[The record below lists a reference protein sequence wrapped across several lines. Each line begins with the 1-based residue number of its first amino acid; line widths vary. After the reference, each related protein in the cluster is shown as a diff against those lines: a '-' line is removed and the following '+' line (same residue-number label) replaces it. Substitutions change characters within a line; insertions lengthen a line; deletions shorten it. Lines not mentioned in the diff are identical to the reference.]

1 LDNLSIAFGFQYAK
15 FKKKNSSPLPAAGRS
30 FLFMKRSHRIAV
42 IPGDGIGNEVISEGI
57 KCLKALSEII
67 ETIQFEFQYF
77 PWSSQY
83 YLQHG
88 RMMTEDGLEILKGFD
103 AIYLGAVG
111 DPRIPD
117 DVTLHG
123 LLLPIKMGFDL
134 YVGLRPVYLFPGVE
148 SPLANIS
155 GGEIDIV
162 VVRENT
168 EGEYSNIGGI
178 IGIEYRELAIQSG
191 LFTRKGIER
200 ILTFA
205 FEYVKEKGRK
215 KVTSV
220 TKSNA
225 QRYGMVL
232 WDRIFKEVASRFPE
246 IRTESKLIDA
256 AYMDVVRNPKGY
268 DVIVASNLFA
278 DILSDLTA
286 SVTGGLGL
294 APGASFNPKDKT
306 YPGFFD
312 PVHGSAPDIA
322 GKGLANP
329 IAAILT
335 AKMMLDYLDETEA
348 ADLLYQAVKKNLS
361 EKKVRT
367 IDLGGRSKTDEVG
380 EDIVR
385 ILQSL

>member
-1 LDNLSIAFGFQYAK
+1 MI
-15 FKKKNSSPLPAAGRS
+15 
-30 FLFMKRSHRIAV
+30 HRIAV
-42 IPGDGIGNEVISEGI
+42 IPGDGIGKEVVSEGV
-57 KCLKALSEII
+57 KCLKALSEIF
-67 ETIQFEFQYF
+67 ESFQFEFQIF
-77 PWSSQY
+77 PWGSDY

-88 RMMTEDGLEILKGFD
+88 NMMPEDGLDILKGFD
-103 AIYLGAVG
+103 AVYLGAVG

-123 LLLPIKMGFDL
+123 LLLPIKFGFDL
-134 YVGLRPVYLFPGVE
+134 YVGLRPVYLFPGIE
-148 SPLANIS
+148 SPLRNVS
-155 GGEIDIV
+155 EGEIDIV
-162 VVRENT
+162 VIRENT

-178 IGIEYRELAIQSG
+178 VGVGERELAIQSG
-191 LFTRKGIER
+191 LFSRKGIER
-200 ILTFA
+200 IISFA
-205 FEYVKEKGRK
+205 FNYATEKGRK

-232 WDRIFKEVASRFPE
+232 WDRIFREVSSMYPD
-246 IRTESKLIDA
+246 IQTESKLIDA
-256 AYMDVVRNPKGY
+256 ACMDVVRNPKGY

-286 SVTGGLGL
+286 AVTGGMGL
-294 APGASFNPKDKT
+294 APGASFNPMDRT

-335 AKMMLDYLDETEA
+335 AKMMLDYLGETEA
-348 ADLLYQAVKKNLS
+348 SSLLYRAVKQNLA
-361 EKKVRT
+361 EKRVRT
-367 IDLGGRSKTDEVG
+367 MDLGGRSTTHEVG
-380 EDIVR
+380 DDIVR
-385 ILQSL
+385 ILYTLREEATF

>member
-1 LDNLSIAFGFQYAK
+1 
-15 FKKKNSSPLPAAGRS
+15 
-30 FLFMKRSHRIAV
+30 MKRSHHIAV
-42 IPGDGIGNEVISEGI
+42 IPGDGIGTEVITEGT
-57 KCLKALSEII
+57 KCLKALSEIF
-67 ETIQFEFQYF
+67 ENVHFEFQYL
-77 PWSSQY
+77 PWGSEY
-83 YLQHG
+83 YLEHG
-88 RMMTEDGLEILKGFD
+88 RMMPEDGLEILKNFN

-117 DVTLHG
+117 DITLHG

-134 YVGLRPVYLFPGVE
+134 YVGLRPVYLFKGVE
-148 SPLANIS
+148 SPLANIFEE
-155 GGEIDIV
+155 EIDIV
-162 VVRENT
+162 VIRENT
-168 EGEYSNIGGI
+168 EGEYSNVGGI
-178 IGIEYRELAIQSG
+178 VGVEDRELAVQSG
-191 LFTRKGIER
+191 LFTRKGVER
-200 ILTFA
+200 IITFA
-205 FEYVKEKGRK
+205 FEYARDKGRK

-232 WDRIFKEVASRFPE
+232 WDRIFKEVSSKFPE
-246 IRTESKLIDA
+246 IQKESKLIDA
-256 AYMDVVRNPKGY
+256 ACMDVVRNPKGY

-286 SVTGGLGL
+286 SVTGGMGL

-335 AKMMLDYLDETEA
+335 AKMILDYLNEREA
-348 ADLLYQAVKKNLS
+348 ANLLYQAVKKNLS

-367 IDLGGRSKTDEVG
+367 LDLGGRSKTNEVG
-380 EDIVR
+380 DDIVR
-385 ILQSL
+385 TLRSF

>member
-1 LDNLSIAFGFQYAK
+1 
-15 FKKKNSSPLPAAGRS
+15 
-30 FLFMKRSHRIAV
+30 MKRLHHIAV
-42 IPGDGIGNEVISEGI
+42 IPGDGIGKEVISEGI
-57 KCLKALSEII
+57 KCLNALSEIT
-67 ETIQFEFQYF
+67 ENLRFEFEYF
-77 PWSSQY
+77 PWSSEY

-88 RMMTEDGLEILKGFD
+88 RMMSEDGLEILKRFD

-134 YVGLRPVYLFPGVE
+134 YVGLRPVYLFPGIT
-148 SPLANIS
+148 SPLSGIQ

-162 VVRENT
+162 VIRENT

-178 IGIEYRELAIQSG
+178 VGIEDRQLAMQGG
-191 LFTRKGIER
+191 LFTQKGVQR
-200 ILTFA
+200 IITFA
-205 FEYVKEKGRK
+205 FEYARDKGRK

-232 WDRIFKEVASRFPE
+232 WDRLFKEVASRFPD
-246 IRTESKLIDA
+246 IQTESKLIDA
-256 AYMDVVRNPKGY
+256 ACMDVVRNPTGY

-286 SVTGGLGL
+286 SVTGGMGL

-335 AKMMLDYLDETEA
+335 AKMMLDYLDEREA
-348 ADLLYQAVKKNLS
+348 ANLLSQAVKQNLAQ
-361 EKKVRT
+361 KKVRT
-367 IDLGGRSKTDEVG
+367 IDLGGRSKTNEVG
-380 EDIVR
+380 DDIVR
-385 ILQSL
+385 ILRAL

>member
-1 LDNLSIAFGFQYAK
+1 
-15 FKKKNSSPLPAAGRS
+15 
-30 FLFMKRSHRIAV
+30 MKRSYHIAV
-42 IPGDGIGNEVISEGI
+42 IPGDGIGTEVISEGI
-57 KCLKALSEII
+57 KCLKALSEIT
-67 ETIQFEFQYF
+67 ENIQFEFQYL
-77 PWSSQY
+77 PWGSEY

-88 RMMTEDGLEILKGFD
+88 RMMPEDSLGTLKGFEV
-103 AIYLGAVG
+103 IYLGAVG
-111 DPRIPD
+111 DPRISD
-117 DVTLHG
+117 DETLHG
-123 LLLPIKMGFDL
+123 LLLPIKFGFDL

-148 SPLANIS
+148 SPLSNIS
-155 GGEIDIV
+155 EGEIDV
-162 VVRENT
+162 VVIRENT
-168 EGEYSNIGGI
+168 EGEYSNVGGI
-178 IGIEYRELAIQSG
+178 VGIEDRELAIQSG

-200 ILTFA
+200 IITFA
-205 FEYVKEKGRK
+205 FEYAKKKGRK

-232 WDRIFKEVASRFPE
+232 WDKIFKEVSSRFPE
-246 IRTESKLIDA
+246 IKTESKLIDA
-256 AYMDVVRNPKGY
+256 ACMDVVRNPKGY

-286 SVTGGLGL
+286 SVTGGMGL
-294 APGASFNPKDKT
+294 APGASFNPKDKK

-335 AKMMLDYLDETEA
+335 AKMMLDYFEEKEA
-348 ADLLYQAVKKNLS
+348 ADLLYRAVERNLS

-380 EDIVR
+380 DDIVR
-385 ILQSL
+385 ILKSS

>member
-1 LDNLSIAFGFQYAK
+1 MI
-15 FKKKNSSPLPAAGRS
+15 KKI
-30 FLFMKRSHRIAV
+30 HHIAV

-57 KCLKALSEII
+57 KCLKSLSQIL
-67 ETIQFEFQYF
+67 ETIQFEFEYF
-77 PWSSQY
+77 PWSSEY

-88 RMMTEDGLEILKGFD
+88 RMMSEDGLEILKRFE

-134 YVGLRPVYLFPGVE
+134 YVGLRPAFLFKGIE
-148 SPLANIS
+148 CPLLNIS
-155 GGEIDIV
+155 EEEIDIV

-178 IGIEYRELAIQSG
+178 VGIEDRQLAMQGG
-191 LFTRKGIER
+191 LFTQKGVQR
-200 ILTFA
+200 IITFA
-205 FEYVKEKGRK
+205 FEYAREKGRK

-232 WDRIFKEVASRFPE
+232 WDRLFKEVASQFPE
-246 IRTESKLIDA
+246 IQTESKLIDA
-256 AYMDVVRNPKGY
+256 ACMDVVRDPTGY
-268 DVIVASNLFA
+268 DVIVGSNLFA

-286 SVTGGLGL
+286 SVTGGMGL

-335 AKMMLDYLDETEA
+335 AKMMLDYLGEKEA
-348 ADLLYQAVKKNLS
+348 ADLLFKAVKKNLS
-361 EKKVRT
+361 EKKIRT
-367 IDLGGRSKTDEVG
+367 IDLGGHSRTNEVG
-380 EDIVR
+380 DDVIR
-385 ILQSL
+385 ILRSLSS

>member
-1 LDNLSIAFGFQYAK
+1 
-15 FKKKNSSPLPAAGRS
+15 
-30 FLFMKRSHRIAV
+30 MKRSHRIAV
-42 IPGDGIGNEVISEGI
+42 IPGDGIGTEVISEGI
-57 KCLKALSEII
+57 KCLKTLSEIFQN
-67 ETIQFEFQYF
+67 IQFEFEYF
-77 PWSSQY
+77 PWGSDY
-83 YLQHG
+83 YLQNA
-88 RMMTEDGLEILKGFD
+88 RMMPMDGLEVLKNFN

-123 LLLPIKMGFDL
+123 LLLPIKWEFDL
-134 YVGLRPVYLFPGVE
+134 YVGLRPVYLFPGIE
-148 SPLANIS
+148 SPLADIS

-178 IGIEYRELAIQSG
+178 VGTGEQEQAIQSG

-200 ILTFA
+200 IITFA
-205 FEYVKEKGRK
+205 FEYAKEKKRK
-215 KVTSV
+215 KVTSI

-232 WDRIFKEVASRFPE
+232 WDRIFKQVSSRYPD

-256 AYMDVVRNPKGY
+256 ACMDVVRNPKGY

-286 SVTGGLGL
+286 SVTGGMGL
-294 APGASFNPKDKT
+294 APGASFNPRDKK

-312 PVHGSAPDIA
+312 PVHGSAPDIV

-329 IAAILT
+329 LAAILT
-335 AKMMLDYLDETEA
+335 AKMMLDYLGEAEA
-348 ADLLYQAVKKNLS
+348 ADLLYRAVKQNLS

-367 IDLGGRSKTDEVG
+367 VDLGGRSKTGEVG
-380 EDIVR
+380 DDIVR
-385 ILQSL
+385 ILRSFK

>member
-1 LDNLSIAFGFQYAK
+1 
-15 FKKKNSSPLPAAGRS
+15 
-30 FLFMKRSHRIAV
+30 MKTFHRIAV
-42 IPGDGIGNEVISEGI
+42 IPGDGIGKEVVSEGV
-57 KCLKALSEII
+57 KCLNVLSEIF
-67 ETIQFEFQYF
+67 EGIQFEFQSF
-77 PWSSQY
+77 PWGSEY
-83 YLQHG
+83 CLQNG
-88 RMMTEDGLEILKGFD
+88 KMMPEDGLEILKDFN

-111 DPRIPD
+111 DPRLPD

-123 LLLPIKMGFDL
+123 LLLPIKFGFDL
-134 YVGLRPVYLFPGVE
+134 YVGLRPVFLFPGVE
-148 SPLANIS
+148 CPLAGIS
-155 GGEIDIV
+155 EGEIDIV

-168 EGEYSNIGGI
+168 EGEYSDIGGMV
-178 IGIEYRELAIQSG
+178 GIEERELAIQSA

-200 ILTFA
+200 IITFA
-205 FEYVKEKGRK
+205 FEYAREKKRS
-215 KVTSV
+215 KVTSI

-232 WDRIFKEVASRFPE
+232 WDRVFQEISAGYPE

-256 AYMDVVRNPKGY
+256 ACMDVVRNPKGY

-286 SVTGGLGL
+286 AVTGGMGL
-294 APGASFNPKDKT
+294 APGASFNPRDRT

-335 AKMMLDYLDETEA
+335 AKMMLDYLGEKEA
-348 ADLLYQAVKKNLS
+348 GNLLYEAVRKNLL
-361 EKKVRT
+361 ERRVRT
-367 IDLGGRSKTDEVG
+367 MDLGGRSKTHEVG
-380 EDIVR
+380 DDIVSKIKGDR
-385 ILQSL
+385 LLF

>member
-1 LDNLSIAFGFQYAK
+1 MSLEV
-15 FKKKNSSPLPAAGRS
+15 
-30 FLFMKRSHRIAV
+30 HRIAV
-42 IPGDGIGNEVISEGI
+42 IPGDGIGKEVISEGV
-57 KCLKALSEII
+57 KCLKALSEIT
-67 ETIQFEFQYF
+67 ENPQFGFQYF
-77 PWSSQY
+77 PWGSEY
-83 YLQHG
+83 YLQKG
-88 RMMTEDGLEILKGFD
+88 RMMPEDGLEILRDFD

-117 DVTLHG
+117 DITLHG
-123 LLLPIKMGFDL
+123 LLLPIKVGFDL
-134 YVGLRPVYLFPGVE
+134 YVGLRPVHLFRGVE
-148 SPLANIS
+148 SVLANIS

-162 VVRENT
+162 VIRENT

-178 IGIEYRELAIQSG
+178 VGIGDQELALQDG

-200 ILTFA
+200 IITFA
-205 FEYVKEKGRK
+205 FEYAREKGRK

-232 WDRIFKEVASRFPE
+232 WDRIFKKVSFQYPE
-246 IRTESKLIDA
+246 IQSESKLIDA
-256 AYMDVVRNPKGY
+256 ACMDVVRNPKGY

-286 SVTGGLGL
+286 SVTGGMGL
-294 APGASFNPKDKT
+294 APGASFNPKDKSF
-306 YPGFFD
+306 PGFFD

-322 GKGLANP
+322 GKRLANP

-335 AKMMLDYLDETEA
+335 AKMMLDYLGEGERA
-348 ADLLYQAVKKNLS
+348 NLLYKAVRQNLY

-367 IDLGGRSKTDEVG
+367 ADLGGCSKTDEVG
-380 EDIVR
+380 DDIVR
-385 ILQSL
+385 ILRSFS

>member
-1 LDNLSIAFGFQYAK
+1 
-15 FKKKNSSPLPAAGRS
+15 
-30 FLFMKRSHRIAV
+30 MKRSHHIAV
-42 IPGDGIGNEVISEGI
+42 IPGDGIGTEVISEGI
-57 KCLKALSEII
+57 KCLKALSEIF

-77 PWSSQY
+77 PWSSEY

-88 RMMTEDGLEILKGFD
+88 KMMPENGLEILKGFD

-123 LLLPIKMGFDL
+123 LLLPIKFGFDL
-134 YVGLRPVYLFPGVE
+134 YVGLRPVYLFPGIE

-155 GGEIDIV
+155 EGEIDIV
-162 VVRENT
+162 VIRENT
-168 EGEYSNIGGI
+168 EGEYSNVGGI
-178 IGIEYRELAIQSG
+178 VGIKDRELAIQSG
-191 LFTRKGIER
+191 LFTRKGVER
-200 ILTFA
+200 IITFA
-205 FEYVKEKGRK
+205 FEYAKEKGRK

-232 WDRIFKEVASRFPE
+232 WDRIFKEVSSKFPE
-246 IRTESKLIDA
+246 IQKESKLIDA
-256 AYMDVVRNPKGY
+256 ACMDVVRNPKGY

-294 APGASFNPKDKT
+294 APGGSFNPKDKT

-329 IAAILT
+329 LAAILT
-335 AKMMLDYLDETEA
+335 AKLMLDYLGEEEA
-348 ADLLYQAVKKNLS
+348 ANLLYQAVKKNLS
-361 EKKVRT
+361 DKKVRT
-367 IDLGGRSKTDEVG
+367 IDLGGRSRTHEVG
-380 EDIVR
+380 EDIIR
-385 ILQSL
+385 ILLSLSL

>member
-1 LDNLSIAFGFQYAK
+1 
-15 FKKKNSSPLPAAGRS
+15 
-30 FLFMKRSHRIAV
+30 MKRSHHIAV
-42 IPGDGIGNEVISEGI
+42 IPGDGIGKEVISEGI
-57 KCLKALSEII
+57 KCLKALSEIF
-67 ETIQFEFQYF
+67 ENVHFEFQYL
-77 PWSSQY
+77 PWGSEY

-88 RMMTEDGLEILKGFD
+88 RMMPEDGLEILKSFD

-117 DVTLHG
+117 DITLHG

-134 YVGLRPVYLFPGVE
+134 YVGLRPVTLFKGVE
-148 SPLANIS
+148 SPLVNIS
-155 GGEIDIV
+155 EEEIDIV
-162 VVRENT
+162 IIRENT
-168 EGEYSNIGGI
+168 EGEYSNVGGI
-178 IGIEYRELAIQSG
+178 VGTGERELAVQSG
-191 LFTRKGIER
+191 LFTRKGVER
-200 ILTFA
+200 IITFA
-205 FEYVKEKGRK
+205 FEYARDKGRK

-232 WDRIFKEVASRFPE
+232 WDRIFREVASRFPE
-246 IRTESKLIDA
+246 IKTESKLIDA
-256 AYMDVVRNPKGY
+256 ACMDVVRNPKGY
-268 DVIVASNLFA
+268 DVMVASNLFA

-286 SVTGGLGL
+286 SVTGGMGL

-312 PVHGSAPDIA
+312 PVHGSAPDIV

-335 AKMMLDYLDETEA
+335 AKMMLDYLGETKA
-348 ADLLYQAVKKNLS
+348 ADLLFRAVKQNLS

-367 IDLGGRSKTDEVG
+367 VDLGGNSKTSEVG
-380 EDIVR
+380 EDIIR
-385 ILQSL
+385 ILRSF

>member
-1 LDNLSIAFGFQYAK
+1 M
-15 FKKKNSSPLPAAGRS
+15 KK
-30 FLFMKRSHRIAV
+30 SHRIAI
-42 IPGDGIGNEVISEGI
+42 IPGDGIGMEVISEGA
-57 KCLKALSEII
+57 KCLKVLLEIF
-67 ETIQFEFQYF
+67 ENVQFEFQYF
-77 PWSSQY
+77 PWGSEY

-88 RMMTEDGLEILKGFD
+88 RMMPEDGLEILKNFN

-123 LLLPIKMGFDL
+123 LLLPIKFGFDL
-134 YVGLRPVYLFPGVE
+134 YVGLRPVYLFKGVE

-155 GGEIDIV
+155 EEEIDIV
-162 VVRENT
+162 VIRENT
-168 EGEYSNIGGI
+168 EGEYSNVGGI
-178 IGIEYRELAIQSG
+178 VGVEDRELAVQCG

-200 ILTFA
+200 IITFA
-205 FEYVKEKGRK
+205 FEYAREKGRK

-232 WDRIFKEVASRFPE
+232 WDRIFREVSSQFPE
-246 IRTESKLIDA
+246 IQKEPKLIDA
-256 AYMDVVRNPKGY
+256 ACMDVVRNPKGY

-335 AKMMLDYLDETEA
+335 AKLMLDYLGEKEE
-348 ADLLYQAVKKNLS
+348 ADLLYRAVQQNLI

-367 IDLGGRSKTDEVG
+367 IDLGGHSKTNEVG
-380 EDIVR
+380 DDVVR
-385 ILQSL
+385 ILHSF

>member
-1 LDNLSIAFGFQYAK
+1 
-15 FKKKNSSPLPAAGRS
+15 
-30 FLFMKRSHRIAV
+30 MKRIHGIAV
-42 IPGDGIGNEVISEGI
+42 IPGDGIGTEVISEGV
-57 KCLKALSEII
+57 KCLKTLSEIF
-67 ETIQFEFQYF
+67 EDLTFEFEYF
-77 PWSSQY
+77 PWGSEY
-83 YLQHG
+83 YLRHG
-88 RMMTEDGLEILKGFD
+88 RMMPEEGLEILKKFD

-117 DVTLHG
+117 DITLHG

-134 YVGLRPVYLFPGVE
+134 YVGLRPVYLFQGID
-148 SPLANIS
+148 SPLVNIS
-155 GGEIDIV
+155 AEEIDIV
-162 VVRENT
+162 VIRENT
-168 EGEYSNIGGI
+168 EGEYSNVGGI
-178 IGIEYRELAIQSG
+178 VGVGERELAVQSG

-200 ILTFA
+200 IVTFA
-205 FEYVKEKGRK
+205 FEYAREKGRK

-232 WDRIFKEVASRFPE
+232 WDRIFTEVSSRFPE

-256 AYMDVVRNPKGY
+256 ACMDVVRNPKAY

-294 APGASFNPKDKT
+294 APGASFNPMDKT

-335 AKMMLDYLDETEA
+335 AKLMLDYLEEGKA
-348 ADLLYQAVKKNLS
+348 ANLLYQAIKKNLS
-361 EKKVRT
+361 KRKVRT
-367 IDLGGRSKTDEVG
+367 VDLGGNSRTDEVG
-380 EDIVR
+380 DDIVR
-385 ILQSL
+385 ILRSSTPSQNENKA

>member
-1 LDNLSIAFGFQYAK
+1 MIY
-15 FKKKNSSPLPAAGRS
+15 
-30 FLFMKRSHRIAV
+30 RIAV
-42 IPGDGIGNEVISEGI
+42 IPGDGIGKEVVAEGM
-57 KCLKALSEII
+57 KCLNALSEIFENI
-67 ETIQFEFQYF
+67 RFEFQTF
-77 PWSSQY
+77 PWSSDY
-83 YLQHG
+83 YIQHG
-88 RMMTEDGLEILKGFD
+88 KMMPENGLEILKDFD
-103 AIYLGAVG
+103 TIYLGAVG

-123 LLLPIKMGFDL
+123 LLLPIKFGFDL

-148 SPLANIS
+148 SPLAHIS
-155 GGEIDIV
+155 EGEIDIV
-162 VVRENT
+162 VIRENT

-178 IGIEYRELAIQSG
+178 VGMGESQQALQGA

-200 ILTFA
+200 IMAFA
-205 FEYVKEKGRK
+205 FDYAKEKGRK

-232 WDRIFKEVASRFPE
+232 WDRIFKEVSSRFPE
-246 IRTESKLIDA
+246 IKTESKLIDA
-256 AYMDVVRNPKGY
+256 ACMDVVRNPKGY

-286 SVTGGLGL
+286 SVTGGMGL
-294 APGASFNPKDKT
+294 APGASFNPKDRT

-335 AKMMLDYLDETEA
+335 AKMMLDYLGETEA
-348 ADLLYQAVKKNLS
+348 SSLLYQAVKQNLA

-367 IDLGGRSKTDEVG
+367 IDLGGRSRTHEVG
-380 EDIVR
+380 DDIVR
-385 ILQSL
+385 ILYALRGHTGEKA

>member
-1 LDNLSIAFGFQYAK
+1 
-15 FKKKNSSPLPAAGRS
+15 
-30 FLFMKRSHRIAV
+30 MKRSHHIAV
-42 IPGDGIGNEVISEGI
+42 IPGDGIGKEVISEGI
-57 KCLKALSEII
+57 KCLKTLSEIF
-67 ETIQFEFQYF
+67 EDLQFQFEYF
-77 PWSSQY
+77 KWGSEY

-88 RMMTEDGLEILKGFD
+88 RMMPEDGLEILKNFD

-111 DPRIPD
+111 DLRIPD
-117 DVTLHG
+117 DITLHG

-134 YVGLRPVYLFPGVE
+134 YVGLRPVYLFKGIE

-155 GGEIDIV
+155 EEEIDIV
-162 VVRENT
+162 VIRENT
-168 EGEYSNIGGI
+168 EGEYSNVGGI
-178 IGIEYRELAIQSG
+178 VGVEDRELAVQCG

-200 ILTFA
+200 IITFA
-205 FEYVKEKGRK
+205 FEYAKGNGRK

-232 WDRIFKEVASRFPE
+232 WDRIFREVASRFPE
-246 IRTESKLIDA
+246 VKTESKLIDA
-256 AYMDVVRNPKGY
+256 ACMDVVRNPKGY
-268 DVIVASNLFA
+268 DVMVASNLFA
-278 DILSDLTA
+278 DILSNLTA
-286 SVTGGLGL
+286 SVTGGMGL
-294 APGASFNPKDKT
+294 APGASFNPKDKS

-335 AKMMLDYLDETEA
+335 AKLMLDYLGEEEA
-348 ADLLYQAVKKNLS
+348 AGLLSRAVKQNLS

-367 IDLGGRSKTDEVG
+367 VDLGGSSKTNEVG

-385 ILQSL
+385 TLRSF

>member
-1 LDNLSIAFGFQYAK
+1 M
-15 FKKKNSSPLPAAGRS
+15 KKLY
-30 FLFMKRSHRIAV
+30 RIAV
-42 IPGDGIGNEVISEGI
+42 IPGDGIGTEVISEGV
-57 KCLKALSEII
+57 KCLNTLSEIT
-67 ETIQFEFQYF
+67 EEIQFEFEYL
-77 PWSSQY
+77 PWGSEY

-88 RMMTEDGLEILKGFD
+88 RMMPEDGLEILKRFD

-123 LLLPIKMGFDL
+123 LLLPIKFGFDL
-134 YVGLRPVYLFPGVE
+134 YVGLRPVYLFRGVE
-148 SPLANIS
+148 CPLRDVS
-155 GGEIDIV
+155 EEEIDIV

-168 EGEYSNIGGI
+168 EGEYSNVGGI
-178 IGIEYRELAIQSG
+178 VGIEERELAIQSG

-200 ILTFA
+200 IITFA
-205 FEYVKEKGRK
+205 FEYAREKGRK

-246 IRTESKLIDA
+246 VRTESKLIDA
-256 AYMDVVRNPKGY
+256 ACMDVVRNPKGY

-286 SVTGGLGL
+286 SVTGGMGL

-322 GKGLANP
+322 GRGLANP

-335 AKMMLDYLDETEA
+335 ATLMLDYLGEKETTA
-348 ADLLYQAVKKNLS
+348 LLSRAVKQNLA

-367 IDLGGRSKTDEVG
+367 IDLGGRSKTNEVG
-380 EDIVR
+380 DDIVR
-385 ILQSL
+385 ILRSF

>member
-1 LDNLSIAFGFQYAK
+1 
-15 FKKKNSSPLPAAGRS
+15 
-30 FLFMKRSHRIAV
+30 MKRIHRIAT
-42 IPGDGIGNEVISEGI
+42 IPGDGIGKEVISEGV
-57 KCLKALSEII
+57 KCLNALSEVI
-67 ETIQFEFQYF
+67 ETVQFEFEYF
-77 PWSSQY
+77 PWGSEY
-83 YLQHG
+83 YLQHD
-88 RMMTEDGLEILKGFD
+88 RMMPEDGLEILKNFD

-134 YVGLRPVYLFPGVE
+134 YVGLRPVYLFRGVR

-155 GGEIDIV
+155 EEEIDIV
-162 VVRENT
+162 VIRENT
-168 EGEYSNIGGI
+168 EGEYSNVGGI
-178 IGIEYRELAIQSG
+178 VGIEDSRLAIQTG

-200 ILTFA
+200 IVTFA
-205 FEYVKEKGRK
+205 FEYARENGRK

-232 WDRIFKEVASRFPE
+232 WDRIFKDVASRFPE
-246 IRTESKLIDA
+246 IQTESKLIDA
-256 AYMDVVRNPKGY
+256 ACMDVVRNPKGY

-286 SVTGGLGL
+286 AVTGGMGL
-294 APGASFNPKDKT
+294 AAGASFNPRDKT

-335 AKMMLDYLDETEA
+335 AKMMLDYLNEKAA
-348 ADLLYQAVKKNLS
+348 ADLLLRAVKRNIAEKN
-361 EKKVRT
+361 VRT

-380 EDIVR
+380 DDIVR
-385 ILQSL
+385 ILRSL

>member
-1 LDNLSIAFGFQYAK
+1 M
-15 FKKKNSSPLPAAGRS
+15 KKSY
-30 FLFMKRSHRIAV
+30 RIAV
-42 IPGDGIGNEVISEGI
+42 IPGDGIGMEVISEGI
-57 KCLKALSEII
+57 KCLNTLSEILKDLQF
-67 ETIQFEFQYF
+67 QFEYF
-77 PWSSQY
+77 PWGSDY
-83 YLQHG
+83 YLQQG
-88 RMMTEDGLEILKGFD
+88 RMMPEDGLEILRDFD

-117 DVTLHG
+117 DITLHG

-134 YVGLRPVYLFPGVE
+134 YVGLRPVYLFPGVD
-148 SPLANIS
+148 SRLADIS

-162 VVRENT
+162 VIRENT

-178 IGIEYRELAIQSG
+178 AGIEEKEYAVQSG

-200 ILTFA
+200 IITFA
-205 FEYVKEKGRK
+205 FEYAREKGRK
-215 KVTSV
+215 KVTSI

-232 WDRIFKEVASRFPE
+232 WDRIFKEVSSRFSE
-246 IRTESKLIDA
+246 IQKESKLIDA
-256 AYMDVVRNPKGY
+256 ACMDVVRNPKGY

-286 SVTGGLGL
+286 SVTGGMGL
-294 APGASFNPKDKT
+294 APGASFNGKDRSL
-306 YPGFFD
+306 PGFFD

-329 IAAILT
+329 VAAILT
-335 AKMMLDYLDETEA
+335 AKLMLDYLGEKEA
-348 ADLLYQAVKKNLS
+348 ASLLFQAVKQNLS

-367 IDLGGRSKTDEVG
+367 VDLGGSSKTNEVG
-380 EDIVR
+380 EDVVR
-385 ILQSL
+385 ILETL

>member
-1 LDNLSIAFGFQYAK
+1 
-15 FKKKNSSPLPAAGRS
+15 
-30 FLFMKRSHRIAV
+30 MKGPHRIAV
-42 IPGDGIGNEVISEGI
+42 IPGDGIGKEVISEGI
-57 KCLKALSEII
+57 KCLNALSEIM
-67 ETIQFEFQYF
+67 ETIQFEFEYF
-77 PWSSQY
+77 PWGSEY

-88 RMMTEDGLEILKGFD
+88 GMMPEDGLEILKGFD

-134 YVGLRPVYLFPGVE
+134 YVGLRPVYLFPGIE
-148 SPLANIS
+148 SPVANIS
-155 GGEIDIV
+155 EGEIDIV
-162 VVRENT
+162 VIRENT

-178 IGIEYRELAIQSG
+178 VGIEEQQLAIQSG

-200 ILTFA
+200 IITFA
-205 FEYVKEKGRK
+205 FEYAREKRRK

-232 WDRIFKEVASRFPE
+232 WDRVFREVASRFPE
-246 IRTESKLIDA
+246 IQTESKLIDA
-256 AYMDVVRNPKGY
+256 ACMDVVRNPKGY

-286 SVTGGLGL
+286 SVTGGMGL

-335 AKMMLDYLDETEA
+335 AKMMLEYLNEMEA
-348 ADLLYQAVKKNLS
+348 ANLLYQAVKKNLA

-367 IDLGGRSKTDEVG
+367 IDLGGRSKTNEVG
-380 EDIVR
+380 DDIVR
-385 ILQSL
+385 ALRTL

>member
-1 LDNLSIAFGFQYAK
+1 MPEN
-15 FKKKNSSPLPAAGRS
+15 
-30 FLFMKRSHRIAV
+30 
-42 IPGDGIGNEVISEGI
+42 
-57 KCLKALSEII
+57 
-67 ETIQFEFQYF
+67 
-77 PWSSQY
+77 
-83 YLQHG
+83 
-88 RMMTEDGLEILKGFD
+88 GLEILKGFD

-123 LLLPIKMGFDL
+123 LLLPIKFGFDL
-134 YVGLRPVYLFPGVE
+134 YVGLRPVYLFPGIE

-155 GGEIDIV
+155 EGEIDIV
-162 VVRENT
+162 VIRENT
-168 EGEYSNIGGI
+168 EGEYSNVGGI
-178 IGIEYRELAIQSG
+178 VGIKDRELAIQSG
-191 LFTRKGIER
+191 LFTRKGVER
-200 ILTFA
+200 IITFA
-205 FEYVKEKGRK
+205 FEYAKEKGRK

-246 IRTESKLIDA
+246 INTESKLIDA
-256 AYMDVVRNPKGY
+256 ACMDVVRNPKGY

-294 APGASFNPKDKT
+294 APGGSFNPKDKT

-329 IAAILT
+329 LAAILT
-335 AKMMLDYLDETEA
+335 AKLMLDYLGEEEA
-348 ADLLYQAVKKNLS
+348 ANLLYQAVKKNLS
-361 EKKVRT
+361 DKKVRT
-367 IDLGGRSKTDEVG
+367 IDLGGRSRTHEVG
-380 EDIVR
+380 EDIIR
-385 ILQSL
+385 ILRSLSL

>member
-1 LDNLSIAFGFQYAK
+1 
-15 FKKKNSSPLPAAGRS
+15 
-30 FLFMKRSHRIAV
+30 MKRLHHIAV
-42 IPGDGIGNEVISEGI
+42 IPGDGIGKEVISEGI
-57 KCLKALSEII
+57 KCLNALSEIT
-67 ETIQFEFQYF
+67 ENLQFGFEYF
-77 PWSSQY
+77 PWSSEY
-83 YLQHG
+83 YLQHE
-88 RMMTEDGLEILKGFD
+88 RMMPENGLEILKDFD

-123 LLLPIKMGFDL
+123 LLLPIKFGFDL
-134 YVGLRPVYLFPGVE
+134 YVGLRPVHLFRGVE
-148 SPLANIS
+148 CPLKDVCEE
-155 GGEIDIV
+155 EIDIV

-168 EGEYSNIGGI
+168 EGEYSNVGGI
-178 IGIEYRELAIQSG
+178 VGIEEHQLAIQSG

-200 ILTFA
+200 IITFA
-205 FEYVKEKGRK
+205 FEYAREEGRR

-256 AYMDVVRNPKGY
+256 ACMDVVRNPRGY

-286 SVTGGLGL
+286 SVTGGMGL

-306 YPGFFD
+306 CPGFFD

-335 AKMMLDYLDETEA
+335 AKLMLDYLGEKEA
-348 ADLLYQAVKKNLS
+348 ADLLSQAVKQNLS
-361 EKKVRT
+361 GKKIRT
-367 IDLGGRSKTDEVG
+367 IDLGGRSKTNEVG

-385 ILQSL
+385 ILHYL

>member
-1 LDNLSIAFGFQYAK
+1 
-15 FKKKNSSPLPAAGRS
+15 
-30 FLFMKRSHRIAV
+30 MKRFFRIAV
-42 IPGDGIGNEVISEGI
+42 IPGDGIGKEVISEGI
-57 KCLKALSEII
+57 KCLNTLSEIV
-67 ETIQFEFQYF
+67 EDIQLEFEYF
-77 PWSSQY
+77 PWSSEY

-88 RMMTEDGLEILKGFD
+88 RMMSEDGLEMLKRFD

-117 DVTLHG
+117 DITLHG
-123 LLLPIKMGFDL
+123 LLLRIKMGFDL

-148 SPLANIS
+148 SPLANVS
-155 GGEIDIV
+155 EGEIDIV

-178 IGIEYRELAIQSG
+178 VGIEDRQLALQNG
-191 LFTRKGIER
+191 LFTRTGIER
-200 ILTFA
+200 IITFA
-205 FEYVKEKGRK
+205 FEYAREKGRK

-256 AYMDVVRNPKGY
+256 ACMDVVRNPMGY

-286 SVTGGLGL
+286 SVTGGMGL

-312 PVHGSAPDIA
+312 PVHGSAPDIT

-335 AKMMLDYLDETEA
+335 AKMILDYLNEGEA
-348 ADLLYQAVKKNLS
+348 ANLLYQAVKQNLS
-361 EKKVRT
+361 EKKIRT
-367 IDLGGRSKTDEVG
+367 IDLGGRSKTNEVG
-380 EDIVR
+380 DDIVR
-385 ILQSL
+385 ILRSL

>member
-1 LDNLSIAFGFQYAK
+1 M
-15 FKKKNSSPLPAAGRS
+15 KK
-30 FLFMKRSHRIAV
+30 SHRIAV

-57 KCLKALSEII
+57 KCLKTLSEI
-67 ETIQFEFQYF
+67 TDGFQFEFQYF
-77 PWSSQY
+77 PWGSEY

-88 RMMTEDGLEILKGFD
+88 RMMPEDGLEILKDFD

-123 LLLPIKMGFDL
+123 LLLPIKFGFDL
-134 YVGLRPVYLFPGVE
+134 YVGLRPVYLFPGIE

-155 GGEIDIV
+155 GDEIDIV

-178 IGIEYRELAIQSG
+178 VGVEESELAIQSG

-200 ILTFA
+200 IITFA
-205 FEYVKEKGRK
+205 FDYAREKRRK

-232 WDRIFKEVASRFPE
+232 WDRIFKEVSAGYPE

-256 AYMDVVRNPKGY
+256 ACMDVVKNPGGY

-286 SVTGGLGL
+286 SVTGGMGL

-335 AKMMLDYLDETEA
+335 AKMMLDYLGEVEA
-348 ADLLYQAVKKNLS
+348 GDLLYQAVRKNLA

-367 IDLGGRSKTDEVG
+367 IDLGGRSKTEQVG
-380 EDIVR
+380 DDIVR
-385 ILQSL
+385 ILHSFP

>member
-1 LDNLSIAFGFQYAK
+1 
-15 FKKKNSSPLPAAGRS
+15 
-30 FLFMKRSHRIAV
+30 MKRSHRIAV
-42 IPGDGIGNEVISEGI
+42 IPGDGIGKEVVSEGL
-57 KCLKALSEII
+57 KCLNALSEIFEGI
-67 ETIQFEFQYF
+67 PFEFQTF

-88 RMMTEDGLEILKGFD
+88 RMMPEDGLEILKDFD

-123 LLLPIKMGFDL
+123 LLLPIKWEFDL
-134 YVGLRPVYLFPGVE
+134 YVGLRPVYLFPGIE

-155 GGEIDIV
+155 GDEIDIV

-178 IGIEYRELAIQSG
+178 VGVEESELAIQSG
-191 LFTRKGIER
+191 LFTRKGIDR
-200 ILTFA
+200 IITFA
-205 FEYVKEKGRK
+205 FDYAREKGRK

-232 WDRIFKEVASRFPE
+232 WDRIFKEVSADYPD
-246 IRTESKLIDA
+246 IRAESKLIDA
-256 AYMDVVRNPKGY
+256 ACMDVVRNPKGY

-286 SVTGGLGL
+286 SVTGGMGL

-306 YPGFFD
+306 FPGFFD

-329 IAAILT
+329 VAAILT
-335 AKMMLDYLDETEA
+335 ARMMLDYLGEVEA
-348 ADLLYQAVKKNLS
+348 GDLLYRAVRKNLA

-367 IDLGGRSKTDEVG
+367 IDLGGRSKTHEVG
-380 EDIVR
+380 DDIVR
-385 ILQSL
+385 ILKSY

>member
-1 LDNLSIAFGFQYAK
+1 MI
-15 FKKKNSSPLPAAGRS
+15 
-30 FLFMKRSHRIAV
+30 HRIAV
-42 IPGDGIGNEVISEGI
+42 IPGDGIGKEVVSEGV
-57 KCLKALSEII
+57 KCLNALSEIFEDI
-67 ETIQFEFQYF
+67 HFEFQMF
-77 PWSSQY
+77 PWGSDY

-88 RMMTEDGLEILKGFD
+88 NMMPEDGLEILKGFD

-123 LLLPIKMGFDL
+123 LLLPIKFGFDL
-134 YVGLRPVYLFPGVE
+134 YAGLRPVYLFPGVE
-148 SPLANIS
+148 CPLTHIS
-155 GGEIDIV
+155 DGEIDIV
-162 VVRENT
+162 VIRENT
-168 EGEYSNIGGI
+168 EGEYSNAGGI
-178 IGIEYRELAIQSG
+178 VGVGESQLAIQSG

-200 ILTFA
+200 IITFA
-205 FEYVKEKGRK
+205 FEYAKEKKRE
-215 KVTSV
+215 KVTSI

-232 WDRIFKEVASRFPE
+232 WDRIFKEVAIRYPD

-256 AYMDVVRNPKGY
+256 ACMDVVRNPKGY

-286 SVTGGLGL
+286 SVTGGMGL
-294 APGASFNPKDKT
+294 APGASFNPVDKT

-322 GKGLANP
+322 GKGVANP

-335 AKMMLDYLDETEA
+335 AKLMLDYLGETEA
-348 ADLLYQAVKKNLS
+348 GNLLYQAVRHNLA
-361 EKKVRT
+361 EKKVRA
-367 IDLGGRSKTDEVG
+367 IDLGGRSKTNEVG
-380 EDIVR
+380 DDIIR
-385 ILQSL
+385 ILRSF